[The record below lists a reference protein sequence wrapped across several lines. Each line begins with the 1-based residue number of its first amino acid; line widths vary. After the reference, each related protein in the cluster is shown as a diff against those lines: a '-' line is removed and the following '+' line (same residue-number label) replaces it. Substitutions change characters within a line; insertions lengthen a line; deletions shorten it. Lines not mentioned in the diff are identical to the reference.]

1 MLDLI
6 LTSLIRERKDD
17 IEMIFDVF
25 VVGNRT
31 WDKVHGNEC

>member
-6 LTSLIRERKDD
+6 LTSLIPERKDD
-17 IEMIFDVF
+17 IEMVF